1 MNRIRSKRKQAGIS
15 IKDISES
22 LGLPWLIYL
31 YFESRIK
38 EMPLRY
44 YVEVCYLLEIDLDR
58 I

>member
-44 YVEVCYLLEIDLDR
+44 YAEVCYLLEIDLDR